1 MRLIIPIALPLVL
14 ATLVLAES
22 SGDRFIDDRSSPERV
37 VTSLYNA
44 INRQEYLRAWSYF
57 NAETAPPWD
66 TFRDGYA
73 NTAHVELRIGEV
85 QTEGAAGS
93 IHSLV
98 PVALKATDTD
108 QNETVFVG
116 CYRLT
121 QVQPA
126 VQATP
131 PFRPIQID
139 NGKLEKTNHSFDEAM
154 GQCQTP

>member
-1 MRLIIPIALPLVL
+1 MRFIPPILLSLCVAGTAMADAAAV
-14 ATLVLAES
+14 
-22 SGDRFIDDRSSPERV
+22 RFIDDRSSPERV

-44 INRQEYLRAWSYF
+44 INRHEYLRAWAYYKP
-57 NAETAPPWD
+57 ETAPA
-66 TFRDGYA
+66 FEAFSKGYA
-73 NTAHVELRIGEV
+73 NTGKVELHIGKV

-93 IHSLV
+93 IHSTV
-98 PVALKATDTD
+98 PVAIRATGTDGKAT
-108 QNETVFVG
+108 VFTG

-139 NGKLEKTNHSFDEAM
+139 DGKLRKSDQPFDKAM
-154 GQCQTP
+154 GSC